1 MASDE
6 SETLVQEID
15 GEYQHGKAA
24 FVKGVRM
31 PHVFAYQTGFK
42 DFLENFETRQDDVFI
57 IGFPR
62 SGTTWLQEITWQIFN
77 DGAIS
82 KEPIGHRVQFFDEAK
97 FPHTTQPDITTRPS
111 PRLMKTHLPFH
122 AVPKGTSDA
131 SRCKYIYV
139 ARTPHDVVVSYY
151 LFDLKMAPLTGYSG
165 PFEYFADMFIKGTT
179 YWGSW
184 TEHVLD
190 SWKHKDDANVL
201 FLTYE
206 DLKENL
212 PSQIRLIAKFVGK
225 SLTEE
230 TMERI
235 AKQCTFNEMKKN
247 ASAYWMMTRDGEL
260 PNYLRRGQIG
270 GWKDS
275 FTPELTAR
283 FESEVLSKLEGTGL
297 QFGSGQ

>member
-1 MASDE
+1 
-6 SETLVQEID
+6 
-15 GEYQHGKAA
+15 
-24 FVKGVRM
+24 
-31 PHVFAYQTGFK
+31 
-42 DFLENFETRQDDVFI
+42 
-57 IGFPR
+57 
-62 SGTTWLQEITWQIFN
+62 
-77 DGAIS
+77 
-82 KEPIGHRVQFFDEAK
+82 
-97 FPHTTQPDITTRPS
+97 
-111 PRLMKTHLPFH
+111 
-122 AVPKGTSDA
+122 
-131 SRCKYIYV
+131 
-139 ARTPHDVVVSYY
+139 
-151 LFDLKMAPLTGYSG
+151 MAPLTGYSG
-165 PFEYFADMFIKGTT
+165 PFEYFADLFLKEEVSLHLSIESFQLSVET

-184 TEHVLD
+184 TEHVLGW
-190 SWKHKDDANVL
+190 WKHKDDANVL

-270 GWKDS
+270 GWKDY